1 MKVVEYFDDDGK
13 QRISIVR
20 DADINLTSEG
30 IKIEPPPFDDIL
42 EEAKVALH
50 NELVRRRIFTYADLS
65 QRQGEFEAAIRSTI
79 TNKIVAR
86 LKEKQ
91 NNKE

>member
-1 MKVVEYFDDDGK
+1 MKVVEYFDDDGR

-20 DADINLTSEG
+20 NEDENLTSEG

-42 EEAKVALH
+42 EEAKIALH
-50 NELVRRRIFTYADLS
+50 NELVRRRIFTYMDLS
-65 QRQGEFEAAIRSTI
+65 KRPEELEASIRSTI
-79 TNKIVAR
+79 TNKIVLR